1 MRVHVENQRA
11 LSGTGTPERTTSSR
25 TEWGAA
31 NWMISAGY
39 VWFFA
44 GIAAFTPF
52 AAIYYRSLGF
62 NGFQVGLLAAL
73 PAIGLALSGAM
84 WGAAADTWGTHRT
97 MLRIALGLGA
107 IFAMLASRAEGFP
120 LILAWIALLS
130 FSVVPLRS
138 LMDNYAVVIGEKT
151 GRSFGAIRLWGAFGY
166 TSFALTLGRLM
177 NQEVTALFL
186 VAYSVSLALT
196 LVSTYW
202 LPPLRHRVSRPL
214 FDGLRE
220 MRSNR
225 PLLLLL
231 FVAYAQAVAASL
243 IVVSLGVH
251 ITSLGGSTSQVGI
264 AFAVAAVSE
273 LPVFIAGSWLV
284 RRLGASRMLA
294 IIIVLYL
301 IRMTLLGLVDVPG
314 WVIPLQA
321 MHGVT
326 FGAFLVAG
334 VPRAHALAGQ
344 EHPATAQALLTMV
357 SFGFGNITGSFLGG
371 ALMDITSTS
380 NIFLGVAV
388 MMAMTLVFF
397 VIGDR
402 TLASQQRLSGAER
415 ASLT

>member
-1 MRVHVENQRA
+1 MRVDVENQRVLA
-11 LSGTGTPERTTSSR
+11 PTRAPERATSFR
-25 TEWGAA
+25 VAWGTA

-52 AAIYYRSLGF
+52 AAIYYQSLGF

-73 PAIGLALSGAM
+73 PAIGLALSGAV
-84 WGAAADTWGTHRT
+84 WGAVADTFGAHRT
-97 MLRIALGLGA
+97 MLRIALALGA
-107 IFAMLASRAEGFP
+107 VFALLAARAEGFP

-130 FSVVPLRS
+130 FSVVPVRS
-138 LMDNYAVVIGEKT
+138 LMDNYAVMIGEKT

-177 NQEVTALFL
+177 NEEVTALFL
-186 VAYSVSLALT
+186 VAYSISLALT
-196 LVSTYW
+196 LASTFW
-202 LPPLRHRVSRPL
+202 LPPLRQRVSRPL
-214 FDGLRE
+214 LDGLRE
-220 MRSNR
+220 MRHNR
-225 PLLLLL
+225 SLMLLLV
-231 FVAYAQAVAASL
+231 VAYAQAVAASL

-251 ITSLGGSTSQVGI
+251 ITSLGGSTSQVGV
-264 AFAVAAVSE
+264 AFAVAAISE

-284 RRLGASRMLA
+284 KRLGASRMLA
-294 IIIVLYL
+294 IIITLYL
-301 IRMTLLGLVDVPG
+301 VRMVLLGVVDAPG

-344 EHPATAQALLTMV
+344 EHPATAQAMLTMV

-371 ALMDITSTS
+371 ALMDVTSTS
-380 NIFLGVAV
+380 NIFLGVAA
-388 MMAMTLVFF
+388 MMAVTLAIF
-397 VIGDR
+397 VTGDR
-402 TLASQQRLSGAER
+402 MLARRAAAFGAIQQP
-415 ASLT
+415 